1 MAAYE
6 ELSPI
11 RSRLAALRGRI
22 ATALVLDGAARV
34 AGALLAAI
42 AVSFVLDRVF
52 KLEIAARAVLL
63 LAGLGLIGFV
73 FWRFL
78 LRRLRTIPG
87 EAPLAIAV
95 ERQFPELKDR
105 LISALQLS
113 RVEDPEHYGMSPQL
127 VEDAVEEALEPA
139 RKIRFGEV
147 LATART
153 ARIAALGLLALVLL
167 AVGASA
173 DPESAGIWFRRN
185 VLLANERWPQKT
197 YLELDEERFRDGV
210 ARVVRGSDFVVTAR
224 STGEIDPDK
233 VFLYFEDSEG
243 VKGRVMMTS
252 NPQARLYRHEF
263 EEIGFPIRFHL
274 EGGDEVTKE
283 YSIELMEPPEVTEL
297 VVTVAFPDYAGRDP
311 VEIDISSGDPE
322 VLRGGSISFAGKSS
336 KPLESAQIVI
346 GELESASFSA
356 QVERG
361 ATAFRFENWQPRE
374 DALVGIRLRDT
385 DGLSNPTLAPRFP
398 VRVVPDRAP
407 RVRLTKRGIGTMV
420 VEGAVVPC
428 LVRIRDDVRAV
439 KGRIEIKMA
448 AGDREG
454 TEPFEIEL
462 PEEALAGEE
471 PSVEILQPVEIS
483 TLEVEPGTFLTF
495 KAFAT
500 DNAPEAQVG
509 ESDPITVKVVT
520 YEQLVNEL
528 IRRQQEQ
535 RQLFEELIAK
545 EKRLRDRFRDLR
557 DSPPDAPSE
566 IALHLEGEAQ
576 EQRGIARRVRGIER
590 AMTQILDEML
600 NNRISDV
607 SRITQLRNQVV
618 KGMERLRLRVMHDHA
633 ADLDRYARRAAEI
646 SLTGEE
652 GAEIDAGYGR
662 VLAAMRQ
669 VLAHMQKIE
678 SFTEIVE
685 RVRGLLKLHEEVKE
699 ETRRKYE
706 AELREIFGEDKV
718 DGD

>member
-1 MAAYE
+1 MAGHE
-6 ELSPI
+6 ELKTI
-11 RSRLAALRGRI
+11 RRRLNTLRGRI
-22 ATALVLDGAARV
+22 ATALLFDGAARV

-42 AVSFVLDRVF
+42 AISFLLDRVF

-63 LAGLGLIGFV
+63 LTGLGLVGFV
-73 FWRFL
+73 VWRFL
-78 LRRLRTIPG
+78 VLRLRTIPG
-87 EAPLAIAV
+87 EDPLAIAV
-95 ERQFPELKDR
+95 ERRFPELKDR

-113 RVEDPEHYGMSPQL
+113 RVEDPEHYGMSPEL
-127 VEDAVEEALEPA
+127 VADAVAEALEPT
-139 RKIRFGEV
+139 RKLRFGDV
-147 LATART
+147 MATART
-153 ARIAALGLLALVLL
+153 ARIAALGLLALALL
-167 AVGASA
+167 AIGASA

-185 VLLANERWPQKT
+185 VLLRGERWPQKT

-224 STGEIDPDK
+224 STGEVDPDK

-252 NPQARLYRHEF
+252 APKARLYRHEF
-263 EEIGFPIRFHL
+263 TEIGFPIRFHL
-274 EGGDEVTKE
+274 EGGDEVTRE
-283 YSIELMEPPEVTEL
+283 YSIELMEPPQVTEL
-297 VVTVAFPDYAGRDP
+297 IVRVAFPGYAGREP
-311 VEIDISSGDPE
+311 VDIDISSGDPE
-322 VLRGGSISFAGKSS
+322 VLRGGSISFVGRSS
-336 KPLESAQIVI
+336 KPLESAHIVI
-346 GELESASFSA
+346 GEMETASFSA
-356 QVERG
+356 QVEPG
-361 ATAFRFENWQPRE
+361 GQGFRFERWEPRE
-374 DALVGIRLRDT
+374 DVLVGIRLRDT
-385 DGLSNPTLAPRFP
+385 DGLSNPSLAPRFP
-398 VRVVPDRAP
+398 VRVVEDRAP
-407 RVRLTKRGIGTMV
+407 RVRLAKQGIGTMV

-439 KGRIEIKMA
+439 KGRIEVKKA

-454 TEPFEIEL
+454 TEPAVIEFAD
-462 PEEALAGEE
+462 EALTSEE
-471 PSVEILQPVEIS
+471 PTVEILQLVEVS
-483 TLEVEPGTFLTF
+483 TLEAEPGTFLTF
-495 KAFAT
+495 TAYAT
-500 DNAPEAQVG
+500 DNAPEAHEG
-509 ESDPITVKVVT
+509 RSDPVTVKVVT
-520 YEQLVNEL
+520 YEQLINEL

-557 DSPPDAPSE
+557 DSPPAAPSE

-633 ADLDRYARRAAEI
+633 TELDRYARRSAEI
-646 SLTGEE
+646 SLPGEE
-652 GAEIDAGYGR
+652 GAEIDTGYGR

-669 VLAHMQKIE
+669 VLAQMQKIE

-685 RVRGLLKLHEEVKE
+685 RVRGVLKLHEEVKE

-706 AELREIFGEDKV
+706 AELRKFFGED
-718 DGD
+718 D